1 MSSKSRNSSYREKFS
16 ELNEQSVYEVRVNLS
31 QLKSSEA
38 STMKRTRSCVGIEEI
53 LMERHR
59 KSQARLGA
67 ERIRKKSLDFEDFT
81 FVPRVCRKKYK
92 VSYPKYTKKVQE
104 MFDNIEKIEKS
115 KKENKTLRPRDI
127 IDKPDLCSA
136 KDLFN
141 TRSVRQRNEEKENP
155 LKMSLV
161 DKTKHFW
168 HKRQESIKQADK
180 EKVKISLRECSFKPD
195 LRKILRKGGC
205 IGSLEFGIEN
215 ENKESETRRKESLS
229 RQSTL
234 SRANSYNKISP
245 DEQNYSFREGFNVKR
260 IMEKSKP
267 MLSYSITTKY

>member
-1 MSSKSRNSSYREKFS
+1 MSSKSSFRENFS

-31 QLKSSEA
+31 QLGCSEA
-38 STMKRTRSCVGIEEI
+38 STMKRTKSCVGIGEM
-53 LMERHR
+53 LMEKHK
-59 KSQARLGA
+59 KSQARIGA

-81 FVPRVCRKKYK
+81 FVPRVCRMKYK
-92 VSYPKYTKKVQE
+92 VSFPRYTKKVQE
-104 MFDNIEKIEKS
+104 MFDNIERVENS
-115 KKENKTLRPRDI
+115 KKENKTLRPRDV
-127 IDKPDLCSA
+127 IDKPDLGSA

-141 TRSVRQRNEEKENP
+141 SRNVRQRKEEKENP

-168 HKRQESIKQADK
+168 NKRQESIRQADK
-180 EKVKISLRECSFKPD
+180 EKARLGLRECTFKPD
-195 LRKILRKGGC
+195 LRKILRKSGGGS
-205 IGSLEFGIEN
+205 IGSGVEN
-215 ENKESETRRKESLS
+215 GNSGAGELRRKESLS

-245 DEQNYSFREGFNVKR
+245 DEQNYSFREGFNMKR
-260 IMEKSKP
+260 ILEKSKP